1 MVIRSFNQIAV
12 WPESLLSTQS
22 PKILQLPAATKSC
35 SFYKSWG
42 VLLTDEC
49 QAYSVCLKS
58 LKLSFLSDSIK
69 SISCNSWMAV
79 LISFTGQAFVVGNDP
94 EGFGLLGVPDCFE
107 TSMRVILPG
116 VKSTSTSVG
125 LTHVALLDRNGTLYT
140 WGSGNYGELG
150 GEAGIKQQEP
160 MIVTSAKIYS
170 VKQVACG
177 AGFTV
182 FCTAGGFLYCYG
194 KLPHCPSFTGKLSN
208 PASIKGLEKLFTQSI
223 VSCDDFIAVLTDTKD
238 VYAIHGCM
246 KLAKLPSKYKSIAG
260 GKGVLFGITKEESS
274 LHEWRISNKSS
285 CKLQTLEAKSYVF
298 DQIFDE
304 TVSIYSGESFSIS
317 FSSYLKVEGFPIT
330 KFYSTIRVVHE
341 LTENDLME
349 LRKQSITAN
358 PYAVK
363 ETALKKM
370 LKSHSHH
377 CIQKL
382 MVYFNEF
389 KEFTKLKKYSIA
401 NKSISALINAIA
413 KVVQRNKV
421 VLQSKALKDLG
432 DFCSLQEQLL
442 QKKRLEDLGRLSQ
455 VLGKLKK
462 RMKKDAF
469 GSIIE
474 TFNRHLKKMEGL
486 RVLERLNIKKIRKRV
501 QRGLVHLEF
510 HKRKMAKVQHG
521 IEILSGIDS
530 FLSKLKTFSLF
541 SKIFN
546 DIKTQLNVINRIF
559 FFCSEKSSRTLIV
572 KSFDLWK
579 THRLSSKREEISR
592 KYATKTNARG
602 IGMKITQLLK
612 RNCKFAWNCIKNY
625 KKPVSNSKYGVIII
639 LSCLKKFQSRLK
651 VSAFKGVLQASKN
664 KSKFI
669 RILKGLVKKKFSSYF
684 SCLQTFI
691 EERKQ
696 YTLLKITLRL
706 SSLTEKLNYRNL
718 VKGFSKFKSFG
729 LLNKSGILE
738 RLNKSD
744 LKTNTK
750 SDVFRKP
757 VKATSA
763 MSPTTPFTGF
773 GSPVHS
779 GLLKNKSSNLIDKK
793 KKAESSRGSK
803 NTSFNK
809 LIRKDS
815 QPSRKGSIASFVE
828 RDNFEAL
835 IEKIFEA
842 ETPVATA
849 PQSFNSSDPVS
860 SNQSLDKF
868 KVEQE
873 DQDVKN
879 KLGLMSIEKNISK
892 LIQNVFFYTFADLK
906 NCKKPVK
913 RKVNLNFLE
922 SSESE
927 LSDLEEDP
935 EQSQETSEKTK
946 NDSLWVEQLQ
956 SLGGAIVKKV
966 IAEKLKSYLHLIL
979 AV

>member
-22 PKILQLPAATKSC
+22 PKILQLPAATKTC

-125 LTHVALLDRNGTLYT
+125 LSHVALLDRNGTLYT

-150 GEAGIKQQEP
+150 GEAGVKRQEP

-194 KLPHCPSFTGKLSN
+194 QLPHCPYFNGKLAN
-208 PASIKGLEKLFTQSI
+208 PTSIKGLEKLFTQSI
-223 VSCDDFIAVLTDTKD
+223 VGCDDFIAVLTDTKD

-304 TVSIYSGESFSIS
+304 TVNIYSGESFSIS

-341 LTENDLME
+341 LTANDLME
-349 LRKQSITAN
+349 LRRQSITAN
-358 PYAVK
+358 PYAIK

-370 LKSHSHH
+370 LKTHTHH
-377 CIQKL
+377 CLQKL

-401 NKSISALINAIA
+401 NKSISALINAIS

-421 VLQSKALKDLG
+421 VLQSKAFKDLS
-432 DFCSLQEQLL
+432 DFCSLQEQLR
-442 QKKRLEDLGRLSQ
+442 QKKKLEDLERLGQ

-462 RMKKDAF
+462 QMKKYAF
-469 GSIIE
+469 GTIIE
-474 TFNRHLKKMEGL
+474 TFKRYLNKIEGL
-486 RVLERLNIKKIRKRV
+486 GVLEKVSLKRIRKRMKRVLENLEYHKKKI
-501 QRGLVHLEF
+501 E
-510 HKRKMAKVQHG
+510 KVQHG
-521 IEILSGIDS
+521 IEILSKIDS
-530 FLSKLKTFSLF
+530 FLSKFKTFSLF

-559 FFCSEKSSRTLIV
+559 FFCSEKSSRTLII
-572 KSFDLWK
+572 KSFDIWK
-579 THRLSSKREEISR
+579 THRLSSKREEINR
-592 KYATKTNARG
+592 KYATKTNARS

-625 KKPVSNSKYGVIII
+625 KKPVSNSKYGIII
-639 LSCLKKFQSRLK
+639 IISCLKKFQSRLK
-651 VSAFKGVLQASKN
+651 VSAFKGILQESKN

-669 RILKGLVKKKFSSYF
+669 RILKNLVKKKFSSYF

-718 VKGFSKFKSFG
+718 VKGFSKFKSLAILNRSG
-729 LLNKSGILE
+729 LLE

-744 LKTNTK
+744 LKMNTR
-750 SDVFRKP
+750 SDQYRKP
-757 VKATSA
+757 VKAISA
-763 MSPTTPFTGF
+763 MSPTTPFTSY

-779 GLLKNKSSNLIDKK
+779 GLIKNRSSNIIDKK
-793 KKAESSRGSK
+793 KKGESSRGSK
-803 NTSFNK
+803 NVSFTK
-809 LIRKDS
+809 LIKKDS
-815 QPSRKGSIASFVE
+815 QPTRKSSMASLIE
-828 RDNFEAL
+828 KDNFEAL
-835 IEKIFEA
+835 IDKIFEA

-879 KLGLMSIEKNISK
+879 KLGLMSLEKNINK
-892 LIQNVFFYTFADLK
+892 LIQNVFFHTFADLK
-906 NCKKPVK
+906 KSKKPTQ

-922 SSESE
+922 SSESD
-927 LSDLEEDP
+927 LSEVEIDP
-935 EQSQETSEKTK
+935 EESQEKSEKTK
-946 NDSLWVEQLQ
+946 NDSLWVEQIQ

-966 IAEKLKSYLHLIL
+966 IIEKFKSYFHLLI
-979 AV
+979 V